1 MIHTNG
7 FFEGVGET
15 IGEAISALV
24 TGLLSLS
31 DGSLGAF
38 EDFIRGL
45 AGSLGISPSFF
56 SILVLVVGL
65 WVLWRGISALLRG
78 SLLGAIVRIVLGLM
92 ILSWLLT

>member
-1 MIHTNG
+1 MQTNG
-7 FFEGVGET
+7 FFEGVGEA
-15 IGEAISALV
+15 IGEVIQALV
-24 TGLLSLS
+24 AGLLSLS

-38 EDFIRGL
+38 EGFINGL

-56 SILVLVVGL
+56 SILILVIGL
-65 WVLWRGISALLRG
+65 WVLWRGVRALMRG